1 MAAMAMPLRKKLSAH
16 APVFADEC
24 CSKFGSA
31 VSCIS
36 LSFAAFGRTSGS
48 GSRSGYS
55 KGRRSGVALML
66 SVKVRTDADWA
77 LESERWRRI

>member
-1 MAAMAMPLRKKLSAH
+1 MAIPLEKKLSAH

-24 CSKFGSA
+24 CPKFGSA
-31 VSCIS
+31 LSCIS
-36 LSFAAFGRTSGS
+36 LSLAAFGRSSGS

-66 SVKVRTDADWA
+66 SVKIRTDADRA
-77 LESERWRRI
+77 LESER